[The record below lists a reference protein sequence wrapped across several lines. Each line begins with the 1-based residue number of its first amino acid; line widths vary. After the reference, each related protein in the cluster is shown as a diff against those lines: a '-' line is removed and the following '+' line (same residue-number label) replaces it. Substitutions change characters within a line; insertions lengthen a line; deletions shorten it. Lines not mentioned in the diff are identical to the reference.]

1 MLSSMRQLFLATD
14 GNPNRLS
21 YLQYKQDSIWIFFA
35 SWYTYAA
42 QIFERSEELE
52 EHFNAG
58 HGLLILHITVLS
70 TGVIPPCISRRGG
83 T

>member
-35 SWYTYAA
+35 SWYTFAA

-52 EHFNAG
+52 EHI
-58 HGLLILHITVLS
+58 LIQGTV
-70 TGVIPPCISRRGG
+70 C
-83 T
+83 